1 MRIRL
6 VTPVRYSVAIALGS
20 IAVRLKFMASA
31 VDSRMTH

>member
-20 IAVRLKFMASA
+20 IADSLVSA
-31 VDSRMTH
+31 VVSLAIPTG

>member
-20 IAVRLKFMASA
+20 IAVRLESHGPTLIAG
-31 VDSRMTH
+31 

>member
-20 IAVRLKFMASA
+20 IAVRLESWPY
-31 VDSRMTH
+31 VDSRMTN

>member
-20 IAVRLKFMASA
+20 IAVRLESWRYL
-31 VDSRMTH
+31 DRRMTN